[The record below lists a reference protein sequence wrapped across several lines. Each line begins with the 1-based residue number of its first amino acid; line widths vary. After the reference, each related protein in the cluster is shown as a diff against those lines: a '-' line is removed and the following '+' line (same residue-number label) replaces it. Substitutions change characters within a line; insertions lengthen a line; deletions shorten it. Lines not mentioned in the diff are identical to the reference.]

1 MSKMTILNVTD
12 WARFVEATN
21 AKLRKNFKAF
31 EIETKDI
38 KDMVSLSPLNLHR
51 FITDQQCV
59 FIRD

>member
-1 MSKMTILNVTD
+1 MAKLTILNVTD

-38 KDMVSLSPLNLHR
+38 KDMVSR
-51 FITDQQCV
+51 KQQSYIFGCFYARNV
-59 FIRD
+59 LF